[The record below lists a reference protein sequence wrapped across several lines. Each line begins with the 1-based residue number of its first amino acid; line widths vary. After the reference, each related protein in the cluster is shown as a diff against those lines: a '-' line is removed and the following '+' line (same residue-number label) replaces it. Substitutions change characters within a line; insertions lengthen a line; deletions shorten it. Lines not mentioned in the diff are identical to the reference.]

1 MRWLQK
7 KIADLEKTNRDRP
20 DQLFH
25 QETASNMQGLLEK
38 RYDDMRKYYEGRL
51 RDQERELI
59 EYKEIVNR
67 IR

>member
-1 MRWLQK
+1 
-7 KIADLEKTNRDRP
+7 
-20 DQLFH
+20 
-25 QETASNMQGLLEK
+25 MQGLLEK